1 MIVSG
6 GDYGTG
12 GWMDQKIEFK
22 VGIFII
28 VTTLLIIF
36 TVGYVAYKKDIFAKE
51 YTYTLRSDTGEN
63 ITQGMPVLFLGFE
76 IGEVSSIKLDEE
88 ENAVLVE
95 IKIPEKN
102 REVLRLSSKFLL
114 ETPLLG
120 SPRIKV
126 ETTKLVG
133 ELLTE
138 EDQPKIYSHDNINE
152 LIESGQTI
160 AGKAE
165 KLVEALT
172 TVISNVTKVTE
183 NLLVFQEDL
192 NRSMK
197 NIEKLTSQYSEKESL
212 AELITGRKESAE
224 NMQKFTSNL
233 SDASKQIKET
243 LKKFDSIA
251 EKANGKIYGEEGVFP
266 LIEGILNQLTAILDN
281 FKDVSGDA
289 ASATEDLTA
298 TRNKIDAAINEI
310 RILVND
316 LDQLITFGDEPGIEL
331 P

>member
-1 MIVSG
+1 
-6 GDYGTG
+6 
-12 GWMDQKIEFK
+12 MDQKIEFK

-28 VTTLLIIF
+28 VTTLLIIIA
-36 TVGYVAYKKDIFAKE
+36 VGYVAYKKDIFTKE

-76 IGEVSSIKLDEE
+76 IGKVSSIKLDEE
-88 ENAVLVE
+88 ENAVLAV

-102 REVLRLSSKFLL
+102 KAVLRLSSKFIL

-126 ETTKLVG
+126 ETTRLEG

-138 EDQPKIYSHDNINE
+138 EDQPKIFYRDNINE

-165 KLVEALT
+165 KLIESLT
-172 TVISNVTKVTE
+172 TAIDNITKETE
-183 NLLVFQEDL
+183 ELLDFQKNLNQ
-192 NRSMK
+192 SMV
-197 NIEKLTSQYSEKESL
+197 NIERLTAQYSEKESL
-212 AELITGRKESAE
+212 AELITGRQESAA
-224 NMQKFTSNL
+224 NMHEFTSNL
-233 SDASKQIKET
+233 RDASVQINET

-251 EKANGKIYGEEGVFP
+251 EKADGNIFGKEGVIP
-266 LIEGILNQLTAILDN
+266 LLKDILNSLNDLSVTVDN
-281 FKDVSGDA
+281 FNKISGEA
-289 ASATEDLTA
+289 ALATEELPA
-298 TRNKIDAAINEI
+298 LRNKLDAAINEI
-310 RILVND
+310 RILIND
-316 LDQLITFGDEPGIEL
+316 LDQLIPFKDESGIEL